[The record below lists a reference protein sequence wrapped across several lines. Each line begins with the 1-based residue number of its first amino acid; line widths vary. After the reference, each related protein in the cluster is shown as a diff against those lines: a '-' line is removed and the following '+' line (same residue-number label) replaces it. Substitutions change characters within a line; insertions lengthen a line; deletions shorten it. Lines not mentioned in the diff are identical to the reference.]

1 MSTTETRATPAA
13 ASSEVVRQPST
24 RSTAWPANWID
35 GWFDHLPLFGRP
47 PGSLLSRLGDVELVR
62 VEHFRDGSDLV
73 IRAEMPGIEN
83 EDDIDVSIVGD
94 KMTVSAKREQRTETK
109 ENGSFRSE
117 FHYGSFSRTVT
128 VPPGTSPDDVKASYV
143 DGIVEVR
150 VPVGDGPT
158 DERRKVK
165 VTRS

>member
-1 MSTTETRATPAA
+1 MSTTETRATPTTT
-13 ASSEVVRQPST
+13 SPEVVRQSST
-24 RSTAWPANWID
+24 RSSAWPSTWID
-35 GWFDHLPLFGRP
+35 SWFDHLPLFGRP
-47 PGSLLSRLGDVELVR
+47 PGSMLSRLGEVELVR

-73 IRAEMPGIEN
+73 IRAEMPGIDN
-83 EDDIDVSIVGD
+83 EDDIDVSVVGD
-94 KMTVSAKREQRTETK
+94 KLTVSAKREQRTETK

-150 VPVGDGPT
+150 VPVGAGNP